1 MTDLTPAQ
9 QALRHLE
16 LLGKD
21 PDAAWF
27 RAIKHGQG
35 ANSRRDGADLRGFN
49 RDELRSDAND
59 GHALRHLVVGDA
71 YSAPAADRPE
81 PEVAWPKPDPHQIA
95 RFLQLLGKPK
105 GTSRLRAFLPK
116 GHPQLDGDKG
126 RKGAGSLER
135 IEQWQAEGRGV
146 YLVIGNGGDTD
157 REISSCPALFIEH
170 DDRPIEWQV
179 AAWRSLGLPEPSMQ
193 IESGGRSVHTYW
205 LLDEPMEPAC
215 WRQLQ
220 ERLLEHADADRTI
233 KNPARV
239 MRLPGTWHMGA
250 DGPNGMARIITAAGH
265 RYSPEQIAACLPVV
279 APAPAP
285 APAAP
290 TPGLADAVPV
300 AQLLPRD
307 QLRAWEQ
314 GVGEGQRNST
324 AFSLACQLLALH
336 EAAAAAGL
344 ATAGTPEDAL
354 LEFASRCSPPLPEQ
368 EVVSTFRSACSAPRT
383 TDPGWP
389 DRLRYHLNRKARQQ
403 RVEAQAARAAAAP
416 PPHDDDDAPK
426 QHAPEPIKASNGY
439 YTCLGFDGDG
449 YYYQPHRTGQVIRL
463 SRSSHTATNL
473 CALAPLPY
481 WEATHPG
488 GRSGPNWT
496 AAASTLFEQQAT
508 VGVYSPDRIR
518 GRGAWWDQGR
528 AVLHLGDRLVVDGV
542 DRLIT
547 NRLPGSPY
555 LYQRLAAIDCFA
567 DISPLTDD
575 EAFPLLDLASR
586 FHWEVP
592 ASGLLLAGWVT
603 LAPICGALDWR
614 PHAWLTAAAGSGKSA
629 ILDRYV
635 GPLLG
640 PIALWPEGNTT
651 EAFIRQELRADA
663 LPVVFDEA
671 ESNEKRDQER
681 IQSILSLARVAS
693 SSGRGVIGKGS
704 ADGSSQRYVIRS
716 MFLMSSIATALKQGA
731 DRSRFAQLTL
741 RNPAEIPKPQRKAH
755 WEELDRDLD
764 RFITEEIGRRLLMR
778 TIGLIPVIRESVTVF
793 RRVAADHFDSQR
805 LGDQYGTLLAGAW
818 SLMST
823 EVVTDE
829 RARKMITDEDWE
841 PYSQATEVPDE
852 RRCIQRI
859 LQHQVRVEADE
870 RVCSR
875 TLGELVEIAVQH
887 RIDREVTVRQ
897 ASEAMSRHGLKVDT
911 EQKLLLVSNTAE
923 ALASILRD
931 TAWAHSWATVLNR
944 LPGATKAGT
953 HRFSGAGTVSRA
965 VALQI
970 ADL

>member
-1 MTDLTPAQ
+1 MTHLTPAQ

-21 PDAAWF
+21 PAASWF
-27 RAIKHGQG
+27 RAIKHGKG
-35 ANSRRDGADLRGFN
+35 ANSRRDGADLHGFS
-49 RDELRSDAND
+49 RDELRADAID
-59 GHALRHLVVGDA
+59 GNALYLVVGDA
-71 YSAPAADRPE
+71 STASGKAGGVTDAD
-81 PEVAWPKPDPHQIA
+81 I
-95 RFLQLLGKPK
+95 
-105 GTSRLRAFLPK
+105 TS
-116 GHPQLDGDKG
+116 
-126 RKGAGSLER
+126 
-135 IEQWQAEGRGV
+135 V
-146 YLVIGNGGDTD
+146 
-157 REISSCPALFIEH
+157 PALFVEW
-170 DDRPIEWQV
+170 DDLSTDEQLIAWQ
-179 AAWRSLGLPEPSMQ
+179 RLGLPTPTLMLTT
-193 IESGGRSVHTYW
+193 GGKSVHAYW
-205 LLDEPMEPAC
+205 RLRQPLAPAE
-215 WRQLQ
+215 WKAVTD
-220 ERLLEHADADRTI
+220 RLIAHCSSDKACR
-233 KNPARV
+233 NPSRV
-239 MRLPGTWHMGA
+239 MRLAGSLYIDKATGKPTGA
-250 DGPNGMARIITAAGH
+250 RAEIAHQAPDAIYTL
-265 RYSPEQIAACLPVV
+265 EQITACLPKPEQPQ
-279 APAPAP
+279 APPAPP
-285 APAAP
+285 PV
-290 TPGLADAVPV
+290 THLDAITVE
-300 AQLLPRD
+300 QLLPRD
-307 QLRAWEQ
+307 LLRTWEQ
-314 GVGEGQRNST
+314 GAPEGQRNNT
-324 AFSLACQLLALH
+324 AFSLACSLLAH
-336 EAAAAAGL
+336 HDAAIAAGL
-344 ATAGTPEDAL
+344 PTSGTPEDAL
-354 LEFASRCSPPLPEQ
+354 LQFGRRCSPPIDDRETTAL
-368 EVVSTFRSACSAPRT
+368 FRSACSAPRT

-389 DRLRYHLNRKARQQ
+389 DRLRYHLNRKAREQ
-403 RVEAQAARAAAAP
+403 RIEAQAAKAAAAP
-416 PPHDDDDAPK
+416 PPATQDNDAPG
-426 QHAPEPIKASNGY
+426 EPKPINASNGY
-439 YTCLGFDGDG
+439 YTCLGFDGDS

-463 SRSSHTATNL
+463 SRSSHTGTNL

-481 WEATHPG
+481 WEVTHPG
-488 GRSGPNWT
+488 GRGGPNWT
-496 AAASTLFEQQAT
+496 AAASALFEQQAK

-518 GRGAWWDQGR
+518 GRGAWWDHGR

-542 DRLIT
+542 DHTIT
-547 NRLPGSPY
+547 SRLPGSPY

-567 DISPLTDD
+567 DITPLTND

-592 ASGLLLAGWVT
+592 ASGILLAGWVT

-755 WEELDRDLD
+755 WEQLDRDLD

-778 TIGLIPVIRESVTVF
+778 TIGLIPVIRESVKVF

-805 LGDQYGTLLAGAW
+805 LGDQYGTLLAGAY
-818 SLMST
+818 SLMSPQAP
-823 EVVTDE
+823 TDDQAKQLIKE
-829 RARKMITDEDWE
+829 NDWE

-852 RRCIQRI
+852 QRCIQRI
-859 LQHQVRVEADE
+859 LQHQVRVEADD
-870 RVCSR
+870 RICTR
-875 TLGELVEIAVQH
+875 TLGELAEIAIQH
-887 RIDREVTVRQ
+887 RMDREVSPRQ
-897 ASEAMSRHGLKVDT
+897 ASDAMSRHGLKVDPD
-911 EQKLLLVSNTAE
+911 QKLLLVSNTAE
-923 ALASILRD
+923 AVGAILRD
-931 TAWAHSWATVLNR
+931 TAWAHSWSTVLSR

-953 HRFSGAGTVSRA
+953 VRFSGAGTVSRA

-970 ADL
+970 TDL